1 MSLGDAMDISDDN
14 ARERMVYEL
23 GSMFTTKLG
32 LEELIPLVIS
42 KSREVLDADG
52 VSVLLLDEERDELY
66 FPYVSENDPEV
77 ARRLSRLRF
86 PAGSGFAG
94 AALRSGQS
102 EKIDDPQ
109 SDPRFY
115 SEVDRKTGVTT
126 KSLLVAPLLT
136 DDGRLG
142 VIEAVNP
149 RGGGTFTDTDLAL
162 LEKLAR
168 SIGIA
173 VKNARRFREIKS
185 SAEQLQAQIGVL
197 RRDLA
202 RRDRFT
208 EIIGASP
215 AMVEVFRLM
224 EGAAFSSIPVLIEG
238 ETGTGKELVARGIHR
253 ASSRAEAPFVAI
265 NCAALPEALLE
276 SELFGHRRGAFT
288 GANDDQA
295 GLFRAARGGVIF
307 LDEIGEMPIA
317 MQAKLLRVVEENE
330 VTPVGDTRPSKVDV
344 RVISATNRDLK
355 AALAARA
362 FRQDLYYRLAAF
374 PIRLPSL
381 RQRPEDIPLLAARF
395 LELASERHHK
405 SLRGFDP
412 SAVDLLSR
420 ADWLGNVRE
429 LQNEIERVVALAA
442 NSETIT
448 ADHLSPALRPAKV
461 SGGVAASS
469 RAVLSPGREN
479 HASAPFAQTFS
490 EHNPSA
496 TTSLEDARA
505 SYEARYI
512 SQVLGEHGGNVSH
525 AAIALRVSRV
535 ALQKKMKRYGL
546 R

>member
-1 MSLGDAMDISDDN
+1 MSISDDS
-14 ARERMVYEL
+14 AREKMIYEL
-23 GSMFTTKLG
+23 GSMFTAQLG
-32 LEELIPLVIS
+32 LEELIPLVIY
-42 KSREVLDADG
+42 KCREVLDADG
-52 VSVLLLDEERDELY
+52 VSMLLLDEERDELY
-66 FPYVSENDPEV
+66 FPYVSEDDPEV

-102 EKIDDPQ
+102 EKVDDPQ

-126 KSLLVAPLLT
+126 KSLLVAPLLSGG
-136 DDGRLG
+136 GRLG

-149 RGGGTFTDTDLAL
+149 RGGGAFTHADLAL
-162 LEKLAR
+162 LEKLAL
-168 SIGIA
+168 SIGVA
-173 VKNARRFREIKS
+173 VQNARRFREIES
-185 SAEQLQAQIGVL
+185 SAARLQAQVGVL

-202 RRDRFT
+202 RRDRFA

-215 AMVEVFRLM
+215 PMVEVFRLM

-253 ASSRAEAPFVAI
+253 ASSRVDAPFVAV

-288 GANDDQA
+288 GATDDQA
-295 GLFRAARGGVIF
+295 GLFRAAKGGVIF
-307 LDEIGEMPIA
+307 LDEIGEMPLA
-317 MQAKLLRVVEENE
+317 MQAKLLRVVQENE
-330 VTPVGDTRPSKVDV
+330 VTPVGDTRPRKVDV

-355 AALAARA
+355 AASTTGA

-374 PIRLPSL
+374 PIRVPSL
-381 RQRPEDIPLLAARF
+381 RERREDIPLLAARF
-395 LELASERHHK
+395 LELASERHRK
-405 SLRGFDP
+405 GLRGFDL
-412 SAVDLLSR
+412 SVIDLLSR
-420 ADWLGNVRE
+420 VEWLGNVRE

-442 NSETIT
+442 DGETIT
-448 ADHLSPALRPAKV
+448 ADHLSPALRPSEV
-461 SGGVAASS
+461 SGGAATGI
-469 RAVLSPGREN
+469 RAALSPGAED
-479 HASAPFAQTFS
+479 HASAPSTQISS
-490 EHNPSA
+490 ERNPRA
-496 TTSLEDARA
+496 TTSLQDARA

-525 AAIALRVSRV
+525 AALALRVSRV